1 MSKLPRWTETDIPDL
16 RGKTAV
22 VTGANTGLGL
32 ETTRL
37 LAAHGAAVVMACRS
51 ETKAEA
57 AADRIRSAVPGAR
70 VATVPLDLA
79 SLASIREA
87 ASRIGSDHRQLDL
100 LINNAGGI
108 RPRHGRTSDGFEET
122 FGVNHLGTFAFT
134 AQVLE
139 LLLATAGS
147 RIVTVS
153 SVGHRRGSI
162 HFDDL
167 QFDGGYRFQQAY
179 FQAKLAN
186 LMFAYELQRRL
197 AAAGAATISVAAHPG
212 NARTEFGRDMSVV
225 VRAAMSSRARF
236 ATSWLMQSAEL
247 SALSIVRAAVDVGA
261 QGGEYYGPG
270 GWREFTGWPQR
281 VESIPASHD
290 VEAQRRLWEES
301 ERLTGITYRIGA
313 ESFPSRRP

>member
-1 MSKLPRWTETDIPDL
+1 MSQLPRWTETDIPGL
-16 RGKTAV
+16 HGKTAV
-22 VTGANTGLGL
+22 VTGASTGLGQA
-32 ETTRL
+32 TARL
-37 LAAHGAAVVMACRS
+37 LAASGAAVIMACRN
-51 ETKAEA
+51 EAKADA
-57 AADRIRSAVPGAR
+57 AAGRIRDRVPGAR
-70 VATVPLDLA
+70 VSTVPLDLA

-87 ASRIGSDHRQLDL
+87 ASRIRTGHQRLDL

-108 RPRHGRTSDGFEET
+108 RPEYARTEDGFEET

-134 AQVLE
+134 AQVLDP
-139 LLLATAGS
+139 LLAAPGS

-167 QFDGGYRFQQAY
+167 QSDRGYRFQHAY

-197 AAAGAATISVAAHPG
+197 AAAGAATISLAAHPG

-225 VRAAMSSRARF
+225 VRAAMSPRARLL
-236 ATSWLMQSAEL
+236 TSWLMQSAEV
-247 SALSIVRAAVDVGA
+247 SALSVVRAATDPGA
-261 QGGEYYGPG
+261 RGGEYYGPG
-270 GWREFTGWPQR
+270 GWNEFTGWPRR

-290 VEAQRRLWEES
+290 AGAQHRLWDES

-313 ESFPSRRP
+313 AQPHTGG